1 MTEGFAGKGW
11 ALAPQG
17 SSLTLTTDAGVERLP
32 DVVLDKLVVCRRRWR
47 WHLLD
52 GQSGESLLHLR
63 GLNRRRANALTD
75 RLETWGSERDEH
87 RINLALLARVDPE
100 VDAVHAWLAR
110 LTRASRDGE
119 GHRRW
124 ITHDEVEE
132 LVRLRPTAPTLREL
146 ASRASGLLTP
156 TQSTAVRA
164 LDADLQD
171 ERRRA
176 NELAEEELLDRHRTF
191 FDAIE
196 SSPLTREQ
204 ARAVICCDNRVQV
217 IAAAGSGKTSVMVAR
232 AAYAI
237 ATGLTTADRILLLA
251 FNKDAAAE
259 LQQRVETRLRTQ
271 EIPSGALR
279 AATFHSFGLSLI
291 GHATGAKP
299 RLAPWLDDRDGAPMV
314 GHIVDELRDKSPAF
328 RYQWDLYRLVF
339 ARTADSPEGAPA
351 EWWDRQTDV
360 AGHRTLRGDTV
371 RSQGEKMIADWLYL
385 NGVAYDYE
393 RAYTHP
399 VADSEH
405 AQYRPDFYY
414 PDIDVWHE
422 HWALGRDGRP
432 PRDFVGYAEGMEWK
446 RGVHASYATTLIETS
461 WADIIDG
468 FGFGPL
474 EDDLRAFGVELD
486 WDPDRPTPGTRP
498 VEHEELARLVRSF
511 MGHVKSNGFT
521 RADLERRLIGQDTG
535 FSRYRSRLFLDLYWQ
550 IHAEWERRLADEN
563 LVDYEDMLVRAAELL
578 ERGLASSAY
587 DMVLVDEFQDSSSA
601 RARLVKALVHGRP
614 AYLMAVGDDWQSI
627 YRFAGSDVSVMTEFE
642 RIFGPSEQRR
652 LQTTFRSTQIITDVA
667 SAFVSKNPRQ
677 IRKTVRS
684 VHGAGGA
691 PIRLASVTATDPRR
705 VDGELAWAV
714 EKYLN
719 HLDARIERGDIV
731 AGPGGRISVDVL
743 GRYNSERG
751 LLPRSWSPR
760 LDVTFRTIH
769 RAKGLEADYV
779 LIPKAVDGTYGFP
792 SRIQND
798 PVLDLVMAG
807 LDPYPFSEERR
818 LLYVALTR
826 ARQEVAILTVAGK
839 ESPFVVELLKEG
851 LIEPVAPD
859 GQVRTVCPSCG
870 QGLLTTKEGKY
881 GTFLACGRFPACR
894 HRSRTEA

>member
-405 AQYRPDFYY
+405 AQYRRTSTTPTSTSGTST
-414 PDIDVWHE
+414 
-422 HWALGRDGRP
+422 GRSGATVDRP
-432 PRDFVGYAEGMEWK
+432 A
-446 RGVHASYATTLIETS
+446 TS
-461 WADIIDG
+461 WGTPKGWSGREACTPATPPPSSKPR
-468 FGFGPL
+468 GPTSSMASVSG
-474 EDDLRAFGVELD
+474 RWRTIF
-486 WDPDRPTPGTRP
+486 
-498 VEHEELARLVRSF
+498 ARS
-511 MGHVKSNGFT
+511 
-521 RADLERRLIGQDTG
+521 
-535 FSRYRSRLFLDLYWQ
+535 
-550 IHAEWERRLADEN
+550 
-563 LVDYEDMLVRAAELL
+563 
-578 ERGLASSAY
+578 ASSWTGT
-587 DMVLVDEFQDSSSA
+587 L
-601 RARLVKALVHGRP
+601 
-614 AYLMAVGDDWQSI
+614 
-627 YRFAGSDVSVMTEFE
+627 
-642 RIFGPSEQRR
+642 
-652 LQTTFRSTQIITDVA
+652 
-667 SAFVSKNPRQ
+667 
-677 IRKTVRS
+677 
-684 VHGAGGA
+684 
-691 PIRLASVTATDPRR
+691 TDP
-705 VDGELAWAV
+705 LP
-714 EKYLN
+714 
-719 HLDARIERGDIV
+719 ERD
-731 AGPGGRISVDVL
+731 RS
-743 GRYNSERG
+743 ST
-751 LLPRSWSPR
+751 RSWPGSC
-760 LDVTFRTIH
+760 V
-769 RAKGLEADYV
+769 
-779 LIPKAVDGTYGFP
+779 P
-792 SRIQND
+792 SWD
-798 PVLDLVMAG
+798 
-807 LDPYPFSEERR
+807 
-818 LLYVALTR
+818 T
-826 ARQEVAILTVAGK
+826 
-839 ESPFVVELLKEG
+839 
-851 LIEPVAPD
+851 
-859 GQVRTVCPSCG
+859 
-870 QGLLTTKEGKY
+870 
-881 GTFLACGRFPACR
+881 
-894 HRSRTEA
+894 